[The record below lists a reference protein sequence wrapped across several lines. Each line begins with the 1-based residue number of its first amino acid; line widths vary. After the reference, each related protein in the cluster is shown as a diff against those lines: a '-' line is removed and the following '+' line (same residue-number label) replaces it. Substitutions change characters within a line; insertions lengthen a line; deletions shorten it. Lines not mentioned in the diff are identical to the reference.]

1 LFTLPYKNKRNLSLT
16 ETILLSILFHAAFL
30 AYLPSQKLND
40 PFKSIELDIDILINE
55 PEPIKE
61 IIPEP
66 IKEIIPEPIK
76 EIIPEPIKEIIPEPI
91 KEIIPEPIKE
101 VTRPAKRDF
110 ITQPKKETQPN
121 DFVIKKKI
129 ESYSTTVTKAISKQ
143 KRYPRIAQMRGWQG
157 EIIAILEIDGQ
168 GNLINSKIEKTSG
181 FKILDKEVIAMIKR
195 ATPLPAPPMELK
207 SKILK
212 INVPISFKLQP

>member
-1 LFTLPYKNKRNLSLT
+1 M
-16 ETILLSILFHAAFL
+16 
-30 AYLPSQKLND
+30 
-40 PFKSIELDIDILINE
+40 

-66 IKEIIPEPIK
+66 IEEIIPEPIK
-76 EIIPEPIKEIIPEPI
+76 KVIQPPKGPFLP
-91 KEIIPEPIKE
+91 
-101 VTRPAKRDF
+101 
-110 ITQPKKETQPN
+110 TQPPKETQPN

-157 EIIAILEIDGQ
+157 EIIAILEIGGQ

>member
-1 LFTLPYKNKRNLSLT
+1 MFTLPYKNKRNLTLI

-40 PFKSIELDIDILINE
+40 SLKSIELDIDILINE
-55 PEPIKE
+55 PEPVKE

-66 IKEIIPEPIK
+66 VKK
-76 EIIPEPIKEIIPEPI
+76 
-91 KEIIPEPIKE
+91 
-101 VTRPAKRDF
+101 VTQVPKRDF
-110 ITQPKKETQPN
+110 ISQPKKETQPN
-121 DFVIKKKI
+121 NFVIKKKM
-129 ESYSTTVTKAISKQ
+129 ESYSTTITKAISKQ

-168 GNLINSKIEKTSG
+168 GNLITSKIDKTSG

-195 ATPLPAPPMELK
+195 ASPLPAPPLELQ
-207 SKILK
+207 SKVLT

>member
-1 LFTLPYKNKRNLSLT
+1 MFTLPYKNKRNLTLI

-40 PFKSIELDIDILINE
+40 SIKSIELDIDILINE
-55 PEPIKE
+55 PEPVKE

-66 IKEIIPEPIK
+66 VKEIIPEPVK
-76 EIIPEPIKEIIPEPI
+76 EIIPEPVK
-91 KEIIPEPIKE
+91 K
-101 VTRPAKRDF
+101 VTQVPKRDF
-110 ITQPKKETQPN
+110 ISQPKKETQPN
-121 DFVIKKKI
+121 NFVIKKKM
-129 ESYSTTVTKAISKQ
+129 ESYSTTITKAISKQ

-157 EIIAILEIDGQ
+157 EIIAILEIDGK
-168 GNLINSKIEKTSG
+168 GNLITSKIDKTSG

-195 ATPLPAPPMELK
+195 ASPLPAPPLELQ
-207 SKILK
+207 SKVLT

>member
-1 LFTLPYKNKRNLSLT
+1 MFTLPYKNKRNLTLI

-40 PFKSIELDIDILINE
+40 SLKSIELDIDILINE
-55 PEPIKE
+55 PEPVKE

-66 IKEIIPEPIK
+66 VKEIIPEPVK
-76 EIIPEPIKEIIPEPI
+76 K
-91 KEIIPEPIKE
+91 
-101 VTRPAKRDF
+101 VTQVPKRDF
-110 ITQPKKETQPN
+110 ISQPKKETQPN
-121 DFVIKKKI
+121 NFVIKKKM
-129 ESYSTTVTKAISKQ
+129 ESYSTTITKAISKQ

-168 GNLINSKIEKTSG
+168 GNLITSKIDKTSG

-195 ATPLPAPPMELK
+195 ASPLPAPPLELQ
-207 SKILK
+207 SKVLT

>member
-1 LFTLPYKNKRNLSLT
+1 LFTLPYKNKRNLTLI

-40 PFKSIELDIDILINE
+40 SLKSIELDIDILINE
-55 PEPIKE
+55 PEPVKE

-66 IKEIIPEPIK
+66 VKEIIPEPVK
-76 EIIPEPIKEIIPEPI
+76 EIIPEPVKEIIPEPV
-91 KEIIPEPIKE
+91 KEIIPEPVKK
-101 VTRPAKRDF
+101 VTQVPKKDF
-110 ITQPKKETQPN
+110 VSQPKKETQPN
-121 DFVIKKKI
+121 NFVIKKKI
-129 ESYSTTVTKAISKQ
+129 ESYSTTITKAISKQ

-168 GNLINSKIEKTSG
+168 GNLITSKIDKTSG

-195 ATPLPAPPMELK
+195 ASPLPAPPLELQ
-207 SKILK
+207 SKVLT

>member
-1 LFTLPYKNKRNLSLT
+1 MFTLPYKNKRNLSLT

-55 PEPIKE
+55 
-61 IIPEP
+61 
-66 IKEIIPEPIK
+66 
-76 EIIPEPIKEIIPEPI
+76 PEPI

-168 GNLINSKIEKTSG
+168 GNLITSKIEKTSG

>member
-1 LFTLPYKNKRNLSLT
+1 MFTLPYKNKRNLSLT

-40 PFKSIELDIDILINE
+40 PFKSIELDIDILI
-55 PEPIKE
+55 KQ
-61 IIPEP
+61 
-66 IKEIIPEPIK
+66 PEPIK

-101 VTRPAKRDF
+101 VTRPAKKEF
-110 ITQPKKETQPN
+110 ISQPKKETQPN
-121 DFVIKKKI
+121 DFVIKKQI

-143 KRYPRIAQMRGWQG
+143 KKYPRIAQMRGWQG

-168 GNLINSKIEKTSG
+168 GNLLTSKIEKTSG

>member
-1 LFTLPYKNKRNLSLT
+1 LFTLPYKNKRNLTLI

-40 PFKSIELDIDILINE
+40 SLKSIELDIDILINE
-55 PEPIKE
+55 PEPVKE

-66 IKEIIPEPIK
+66 VKEIIPEPVK
-76 EIIPEPIKEIIPEPI
+76 EIIPEPVKEIIPEPV
-91 KEIIPEPIKE
+91 KK
-101 VTRPAKRDF
+101 VTQVPKKDF
-110 ITQPKKETQPN
+110 VSQPKKETQPN
-121 DFVIKKKI
+121 NFVIKKKI
-129 ESYSTTVTKAISKQ
+129 ESYSTTITKAISKQ

-168 GNLINSKIEKTSG
+168 GNLITSKIDKTSG

-195 ATPLPAPPMELK
+195 ASPLPAPPLELQ
-207 SKILK
+207 SKVLT

>member
-1 LFTLPYKNKRNLSLT
+1 MFTLPYKNKRNLTLI

-40 PFKSIELDIDILINE
+40 SLKSIELDIDILINE
-55 PEPIKE
+55 PEPVKE

-66 IKEIIPEPIK
+66 VKEIIPEPVK
-76 EIIPEPIKEIIPEPI
+76 EIIPEPVK
-91 KEIIPEPIKE
+91 K
-101 VTRPAKRDF
+101 VTQVPKRDF
-110 ITQPKKETQPN
+110 ISQPKKETQPN
-121 DFVIKKKI
+121 NFVIKKKM
-129 ESYSTTVTKAISKQ
+129 ESYSTTITKAISKQ

-168 GNLINSKIEKTSG
+168 GNLITSKIDKTSG

-195 ATPLPAPPMELK
+195 ASPLPAPPLELQ
-207 SKILK
+207 SKVLT

>member
-1 LFTLPYKNKRNLSLT
+1 MFTLPYKNKRNLSLT

-76 EIIPEPIKEIIPEPI
+76 E
-91 KEIIPEPIKE
+91 
-101 VTRPAKRDF
+101 VTRPAKKEF
-110 ITQPKKETQPN
+110 ISQPKKETQPN
-121 DFVIKKKI
+121 DFVIKKQI

-143 KRYPRIAQMRGWQG
+143 KKYPRIAQMRGWQG

-168 GNLINSKIEKTSG
+168 GNLLTSKIEKTSG

>member
-1 LFTLPYKNKRNLSLT
+1 MLTLPYKNKRNLSIA

-30 AYLPSQKLND
+30 AYIPSQNLNQIS
-40 PFKSIELDIDILINE
+40 KSVELDIDILINE

-76 EIIPEPIKEIIPEPI
+76 EL
-91 KEIIPEPIKE
+91 
-101 VTRPAKRDF
+101 TRPAKRDF

-168 GNLINSKIEKTSG
+168 GNLITSKIEKTSG

>member
-1 LFTLPYKNKRNLSLT
+1 MFTLPYKNKRNLTLI

-40 PFKSIELDIDILINE
+40 SIKSIELDIDILINE
-55 PEPIKE
+55 PEPVKE

-66 IKEIIPEPIK
+66 VKEIIPEPVK
-76 EIIPEPIKEIIPEPI
+76 K
-91 KEIIPEPIKE
+91 
-101 VTRPAKRDF
+101 VTQVPKRDF
-110 ITQPKKETQPN
+110 ISQPKKETQPN
-121 DFVIKKKI
+121 NFVIKKKM
-129 ESYSTTVTKAISKQ
+129 ESYSTTITKAISKQ

-157 EIIAILEIDGQ
+157 EIIAILEIDGK
-168 GNLINSKIEKTSG
+168 GNLITSKIDKTSG

-195 ATPLPAPPMELK
+195 ASPLPAPPLELQ
-207 SKILK
+207 SKVLT

>member
-1 LFTLPYKNKRNLSLT
+1 MFTLPYKNKRNLTLI

-40 PFKSIELDIDILINE
+40 SLKSIELDIDILINE
-55 PEPIKE
+55 PEPVKE

-66 IKEIIPEPIK
+66 VKEIIPEPVK
-76 EIIPEPIKEIIPEPI
+76 EIIPEPVKEIIPEPV
-91 KEIIPEPIKE
+91 KEIIPEPVKK
-101 VTRPAKRDF
+101 VTQVPKRDF
-110 ITQPKKETQPN
+110 ISQPKKETQPN
-121 DFVIKKKI
+121 NFVIKKKM
-129 ESYSTTVTKAISKQ
+129 ESYSTTITKAISKQ

-168 GNLINSKIEKTSG
+168 GNLITSKIDKTSG

-195 ATPLPAPPMELK
+195 ASPLPAPPLELQ
-207 SKILK
+207 SKVLT

>member
-1 LFTLPYKNKRNLSLT
+1 MFTLPYKNKRNLSLT

-66 IKEIIPEPIK
+66 IKEIIPEQIK
-76 EIIPEPIKEIIPEPI
+76 KVIKP
-91 KEIIPEPIKE
+91 
-101 VTRPAKRDF
+101 
-110 ITQPKKETQPN
+110 PKGRLLSSQLPETQPN
-121 DFVIKKKI
+121 DFVIKKQI

-143 KRYPRIAQMRGWQG
+143 KKYPRIAQMRGWQG

-168 GNLINSKIEKTSG
+168 GNLLTSKIEKTSG